1 MNTINSRVSAADSSN
16 RNINEKYE
24 NTINHLNNLISKER
38 KRVRDLKALYM
49 KEVGNKSEL

>member
-1 MNTINSRVSAADSSN
+1 MNTINSRVSAADSSS

>member
-16 RNINEKYE
+16 RNVNEKYD
-24 NTINHLNNLISKER
+24 NTISHLNNLISKER